1 MGKRVSESERLD
13 RVLAMMRLL
22 QSHLEEANFDVT
34 EFEEVEIFL
43 DLAAGCRRATPAT
56 DLRAGRRSLLQIDA
70 ISGLSCQVRSSWRS
84 RNGAEHIPVRPS
96 DNPPVGPSAPDTR
109 PATCHNG
116 CANSA

>member
-43 DLAAGCRRATPAT
+43 DLALDAGEQ
-56 DLRAGRRSLLQIDA
+56 LRQPNF
-70 ISGLSCQVRSSWRS
+70 Q
-84 RNGAEHIPVRPS
+84 PVVDRYF
-96 DNPPVGPSAPDTR
+96 R
-109 PATCHNG
+109 
-116 CANSA
+116 